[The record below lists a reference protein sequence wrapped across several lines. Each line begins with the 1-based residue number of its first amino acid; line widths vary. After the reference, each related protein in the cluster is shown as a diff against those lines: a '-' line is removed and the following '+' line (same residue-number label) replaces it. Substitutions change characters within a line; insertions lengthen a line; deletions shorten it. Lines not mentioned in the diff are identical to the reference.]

1 MTLHSG
7 FTVLDPITHYS
18 QSPYS
23 AFNNNPIYWADP
35 SGMAGEHYNF
45 QAGRYEND
53 KGSQVTFGEAMA
65 SQGLNENGSEKTGD
79 SNSSSSSATSTTSAD
94 INPKEAF
101 EYQKKYPRT
110 MQVLRQIRG
119 YAKSNPDILK
129 ALSEFSGYST
139 MEILDK
145 LQYSNSSVLMEIREL
160 QSLNKYNPEGLNNGS
175 AAFYLSIENA
185 EFLETLKTNAE
196 IQAYSFF
203 VAVTILHEFVHV
215 GRINNKMPEPRE
227 MGWGWEERAY
237 GKKVNGDSYKE
248 VYKSSN
254 WNFKDNNY
262 KYKLAPLF

>member
-1 MTLHSG
+1 
-7 FTVLDPITHYS
+7 
-18 QSPYS
+18 
-23 AFNNNPIYWADP
+23 
-35 SGMAGEHYNF
+35 MAGEHYNF